1 MQFLKKVQSD
11 KGLNLKNI
19 EMESFRTRIAYHLSH
34 LRESLSDS
42 LKSVRVWF
50 FLLIVLMAWIPC
62 TVMTAYVMDQ
72 MKRTTT
78 RIRNIKKYM
87 LACLFN
93 APTTISSFY
102 QQEVNADFPQYA
114 RQ

>member
-1 MQFLKKVQSD
+1 MQFFKKIQSD

-19 EMESFRTRIAYHLSH
+19 ETESFRTRIAYHLSH

-72 MKRTTT
+72 MENEQIKRQVEELQ
-78 RIRNIKKYM
+78 YQG
-87 LACLFN
+87 LAL
-93 APTTISSFY
+93 S
-102 QQEVNADFPQYA
+102 
-114 RQ
+114 RQMSRTAYLGNFDTPGM